1 MNQSM
6 RSVRIVL
13 VSSML
18 GVPGA
23 LLAEAPPGPAET
35 AGQQVDQAATSAGH
49 MLEATKE
56 SLGEQAEKAGQYI
69 DDAAITAKVKTEIFA
84 DPALKVLQINVTT
97 TNGVVTLSGVV
108 DSQESIDRALEIAR
122 SNRDVKSVENNLV
135 VKSVR

>member
-1 MNQSM
+1 
-6 RSVRIVL
+6 
-13 VSSML
+13 
-18 GVPGA
+18 
-23 LLAEAPPGPAET
+23 
-35 AGQQVDQAATSAGH
+35 
-49 MLEATKE
+49 MLEPTKE
-56 SLGEQAEKAGQYI
+56 SLGERAEKAGQYI

>member
-35 AGQQVDQAATSAGH
+35 AGQQVDQAAAAAGH

-56 SLGEQAEKAGQYI
+56 SLGERAEKAGQYI

-97 TNGVVTLSGVV
+97 TDGVVTLSGVV

-122 SNRDVKSVENNLV
+122 NNRDVKSVENGLV